1 MKKWMAI
8 MLVIALLI
16 FGSVIGYNI
25 ITIKGKMDE
34 MASRPA
40 PTFPVTAL
48 QVKGTDWR
56 PLIDAIGFIEPNQG
70 VTLSNQSDGKVVGI
84 RFESGQQVKA
94 GQKLIELD
102 TAVERANLKAA
113 QGRMPATKANLERMR
128 SLYSKGSVAKGN
140 LDDAEAEFLA
150 LSGQIEALQATI
162 DRLTIAAPF
171 AGQVGIRNVY
181 LGEYLKSGTDIV
193 RLEDTS
199 LMKIRF
205 TIPQTDISK
214 VNVGQSLNIFVDAYP
229 NQPFEGQISAIEPA
243 VNAQSGV
250 VEVQAA
256 IPNTHNL
263 LRSGMFAKVQVLLPV
278 LTEQVVLPQNA
289 INFTLYGETVFVL
302 EDGKTAQGEPVK
314 IAKQVVVKVGERAG
328 NDAHVIS
335 GLKPGDLVVT
345 SGQIRLSNG
354 SQAKLVE
361 DKTLDV
367 PATTPML

>member
-1 MKKWMAI
+1 
-8 MLVIALLI
+8 
-16 FGSVIGYNI
+16 
-25 ITIKGKMDE
+25 
-34 MASRPA
+34 
-40 PTFPVTAL
+40 
-48 QVKGTDWR
+48 
-56 PLIDAIGFIEPNQG
+56 
-70 VTLSNQSDGKVVGI
+70 
-84 RFESGQQVKA
+84 
-94 GQKLIELD
+94 
-102 TAVERANLKAA
+102 
-113 QGRMPATKANLERMR
+113 
-128 SLYSKGSVAKGN
+128 
-140 LDDAEAEFLA
+140 
-150 LSGQIEALQATI
+150 
-162 DRLTIAAPF
+162 
-171 AGQVGIRNVY
+171 
-181 LGEYLKSGTDIV
+181 
-193 RLEDTS
+193 
-199 LMKIRF
+199 MKIRF

-256 IPNTHNL
+256 LPNTHNL

-328 NDAHVIS
+328 NDAHVVS

-361 DKTLDV
+361 DVITSYSIHYTKLYE
-367 PATTPML
+367 PADRAARSAG